1 MEGSVGAPPQR
12 VCPSCAR
19 ISWATGPQCPYC
31 TARFRRRQGVT
42 PVQLFAAAGI
52 VVVLVALMLLIA
64 GNQLDKQ
71 LNDRVDEVNKQ
82 LDENFNQIRTDVQ
95 KQLAQGGLPTTIPT
109 AAPTPFETPTA
120 VPTAAATETATATAA
135 PTEAATESPTPS
147 PTTGPD
153 TPDGP

>member
-42 PVQLFAAAGI
+42 PWQLFGAAAA
-52 VVVLVALMLLIA
+52 VVVLVAIMLLIA

-71 LNDRVDEVNKQ
+71 LNDRVDEVNKE
-82 LDENFNQIRTDVQ
+82 LDANFNQIQKEVQ
-95 KQLAQGGLPTTIPT
+95 DQINQQGGGAIPPVTTT
-109 AAPTPFETPTA
+109 PTPSAIPSTTPS
-120 VPTAAATETATATAA
+120 PQGDATTTAT
-135 PTEAATESPTPS
+135 PSPSATESAS
-147 PTTGPD
+147 G
-153 TPDGP
+153 

>member
-42 PVQLFAAAGI
+42 PVQLFATAA
-52 VVVLVALMLLIA
+52 VVIILVAVMLLIA

-71 LNDRVDEVNKQ
+71 LNDRVDEVNKT
-82 LDENFNQIRTDVQ
+82 LDQNFNQIRTDVQ
-95 KQLAQGGLPTTIPT
+95 KQLSQGGVPTTVPT
-109 AAPTPFETPTA
+109 AVPTPFDTATA
-120 VPTAAATETATATAA
+120 VPTAAPTETATAA
-135 PTEAATESPTPS
+135 PTESATETSTPS
-147 PTTGPD
+147 PTIGPD
-153 TPDGP
+153 SP